1 MSQPTSPAVQALI
14 RDAIRDALRLH
25 QAGRLEEAEP
35 IYRQALAL
43 DPLNA
48 DALHLLGMAL
58 FQSGREDEAEQLI
71 LRAIGI
77 LPTAASYHANLGNI
91 LQAQGKLAQAEA
103 SYRRALELRPEQ
115 AEVHLNLGHV
125 LKAQGQV
132 DQALV
137 SYQRA
142 LALQPDLAEAG
153 AAESM
158 ALLLKGDFAG
168 GWKGFE
174 CRWQIRSWETPMRTY
189 PQPLWSG
196 EQLPA
201 ARLLVW
207 GEQGIGDEIMFA
219 GLVPELIRAGHCCA
233 LDCDPRLQTLFAR
246 SFPAVEVVSGFDPQR
261 DRHLNIAAH
270 LPSGSLPGFFRTSL
284 EAFGRTQSP
293 YLAADPVRRD
303 CFRESRAGRLIGL
316 AWHTRNRQS
325 GPARSIDLALFA
337 PLFASVNAR
346 WISLQYGDQAA
357 LEAEAGRAAAPLL
370 IDPGVDQLT
379 NIDLFAA
386 QVAAMDLVITIDNS
400 TAHLAA
406 ALGIPTWLLLPFA
419 PDWRWLLERDRSPWY
434 PPMRIFRQPRAGD
447 WHTVLDQVQ
456 SALEGEF
463 PR

>member
-1 MSQPTSPAVQALI
+1 VSQPSSPALQALI
-14 RDAIRDALRLH
+14 RDALKLH
-25 QAGRLEEAEP
+25 QAGRLAEAEHL
-35 IYRQALAL
+35 YRQALAL

-48 DALHLLGMAL
+48 DGLHLLGMAA

-77 LPTAASYHANLGNI
+77 LPTAASYHANLGNV

-132 DQALV
+132 DLALV
-137 SYQRA
+137 FYQRT
-142 LALQPDLAEAG
+142 LALKPDLAEA
-153 AAESM
+153 AASESM
-158 ALLLKGDFAG
+158 ALLLKGDFAC
-168 GWKGFE
+168 GWKAFE
-174 CRWQIRSWETPMRTY
+174 FRWQIRDWETPMRTY
-189 PQPLWSG
+189 PQPLWMG
-196 EQLPA
+196 EQLPS

-219 GLVPELIRAGHCCA
+219 GLVPELLRAGHRCA

-246 SFPAVEVVSGFDPQR
+246 SFPGVEVVSGFDPQR
-261 DRHLNIAAH
+261 DKQLNVAAH
-270 LPSGSLPGFFRTSL
+270 LPSGSLPGLFRTSL
-284 EAFGRTQSP
+284 EAFRSTQSP

-303 CFRESRAGRLIGL
+303 RIRRSRPGLLIGL

-325 GPARSIDLALFA
+325 GSARSIDLALFA
-337 PLFASVNAR
+337 PLFASANAH

-357 LEAEAGRAAAPLL
+357 LEAEAVRAAVPLL
-370 IDPGVDQLT
+370 IDRSVDQLSD
-379 NIDLFAA
+379 IDIFAA

-419 PDWRWLLERDRSPWY
+419 PDWRWLLERDTSPWY

-447 WHTVLDQVQ
+447 WHSVLDQVQ